1 MSLVKEKYMMIHIGI
16 MAGRSI
22 LWAAVVLGLMG
33 LSVSA
38 YAQAEN
44 SRVSPTGGLTAANGR
59 TATRLGLHFTKEELD
74 IWRKRAQSGPYKS
87 AGDVSRNSPGDWDRI
102 VKYKNAFMANP
113 SADHWVGWMVDRPL
127 TRDDTPGGSVGTS
140 AWAHTNMLC
149 ASFYA
154 LLMND
159 ATVRH
164 AVCTQLLAQAAEP
177 GVVFANSVR
186 WSIEYAGA
194 DQANFWGVAMWMGR
208 LLNTYDYVRNDL
220 SASDRATLD
229 TWFHNAADFYRR
241 AVNKSLSSIERFPN
255 RAVGDYTPGSYG
267 QTYCENGPFILTHFG
282 GYKTSPIMRSYNNRM
297 VQSIYLMA
305 AVGVMLDD
313 ASLIGDAKRY
323 FKEHL
328 MFGFFAD
335 GTPSEFERGIEDGAP
350 TNGWRYSGAM
360 IGDLVMIADVLARS
374 GDTELYTYST
384 SDGLSSDPSPTTG
397 GPKSLS
403 LVIDHYLKYVV
414 PSITRY
420 GTDKPAQNGNIRF
433 RIDTKEELDG
443 GSESVIDNYLV
454 PANLW
459 YKNPL
464 WKSIFLR
471 QASGPPPYPATPA
484 YPGEYCWMGPCA
496 KWPGFL
502 LMFGQMEGKVDPYG
516 MSSDKSGTVQTLGF

>member
-1 MSLVKEKYMMIHIGI
+1 MSLAKERYMMIHIGI
-16 MAGRSI
+16 MASRSI
-22 LWAAVVLGLMG
+22 LWAAGVIGVMG
-33 LSVSA
+33 LSASTNV
-38 YAQAEN
+38 QAEDLRA
-44 SRVSPTGGLTAANGR
+44 SSNGR
-59 TATRLGLHFTKEELD
+59 AVTRLGLHFTQEELD

-102 VKYKNAFMANP
+102 VKYKDAFMANP
-113 SADHWVGWMVDRPL
+113 SADHWAGWTVDRPL

-149 ASFYA
+149 ASFYS

-159 ATVRH
+159 TAVRH
-164 AVCTQLLAQAAEP
+164 AVRAELLAQAAEP
-177 GVVFANSVR
+177 GVDFANSVR

-208 LLNTYDYVRNDL
+208 LLNTYDYVRSDL
-220 SASDRATLD
+220 SASDRAALD

-241 AVNKSLSSIERFPN
+241 AVNNSLSSIERFPN
-255 RAVGDYTPGSYG
+255 RAAGDYTPGSYG
-267 QTYCENGPFILTHFG
+267 QTYCEKGPFILTHFG

-305 AVGVMLDD
+305 AVGVMLKDG
-313 ASLIGDAKRY
+313 SLIADAKRY

-384 SDGLSSDPSPTTG
+384 SDGLSIGPSPTTG

-403 LVIDHYLKYVV
+403 LVIGHYLKYVV

-420 GTDKPAQNGNIRF
+420 GTDKPARSGNIQF

-443 GSESVIDNYLV
+443 GSESVTDSYLV

-459 YKNPL
+459 YKNAL

-471 QASGPPPYPATPA
+471 QASGTPPYPAGPA

-502 LMFGQMEGKVDPYG
+502 FMFGQMEGKVDPYG
-516 MSSDKSGTVQTLGF
+516 LSSDESGASKPD